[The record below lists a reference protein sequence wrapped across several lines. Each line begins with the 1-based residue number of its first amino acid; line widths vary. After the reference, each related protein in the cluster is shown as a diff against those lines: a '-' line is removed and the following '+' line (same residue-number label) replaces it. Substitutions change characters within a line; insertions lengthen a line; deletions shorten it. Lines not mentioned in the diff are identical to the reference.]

1 MVNSTD
7 FWNLIVLVLPFIS
20 YVLVKQW
27 LTYSEL

>member
-1 MVNSTD
+1 MVKSTD
-7 FWNLIVLVLPFIS
+7 FWNPIVLVLPLIN